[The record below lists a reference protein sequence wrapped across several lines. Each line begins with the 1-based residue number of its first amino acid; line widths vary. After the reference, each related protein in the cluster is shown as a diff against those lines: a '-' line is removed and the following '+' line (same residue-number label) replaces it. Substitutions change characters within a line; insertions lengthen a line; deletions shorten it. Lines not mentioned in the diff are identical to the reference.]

1 MLDVIKLH
9 LAPQTWLETW
19 CPTSLILIVAQTSAD
34 RLATTETSKA
44 LHTCKICAWS
54 SSGGMSLV
62 FKSNCPKLGFTTFGH
77 IFFIKWSVSL
87 HSQLQDNKT
96 TSIPPHLSLHPI
108 SRYLSPR
115 EQDKSAS
122 LSVLLDYDNWSVA
135 GFVVLRTAISL
146 SGQHNRTHKLSH
158 ATAAGLFRVHGLK
171 PCSTTTANRSSV
183 SPRVLQHFCH
193 PQISVSLSGVRA
205 AIVHHL
211 TEKEQL

>member
-1 MLDVIKLH
+1 MCMKLFWWDEFSFWVQLSKVGIHNSISLFHQLHFQEVILTVEMYS
-9 LAPQTWLETW
+9 QINTY
-19 CPTSLILIVAQTSAD
+19 D
-34 RLATTETSKA
+34 
-44 LHTCKICAWS
+44 
-54 SSGGMSLV
+54 
-62 FKSNCPKLGFTTFGH
+62 TFGH
-77 IFFIKWSVSL
+77 IIFINWSVSL

-108 SRYLSPR
+108 SRYLSPM

-122 LSVLLDYDNWSVA
+122 LSVLLYYDNWSVA

-146 SGQHNRTHKLSH
+146 SDQHNRTHKLPH
-158 ATAAGLFRVHGLK
+158 ATAAGLFRVHGLTLLVE

-205 AIVHHL
+205 AIIHHL

>member
-1 MLDVIKLH
+1 MYSQINTYDI
-9 LAPQTWLETW
+9 
-19 CPTSLILIVAQTSAD
+19 
-34 RLATTETSKA
+34 
-44 LHTCKICAWS
+44 
-54 SSGGMSLV
+54 
-62 FKSNCPKLGFTTFGH
+62 FGH
-77 IFFIKWSVSL
+77 IFFIKWPVSL

-108 SRYLSPR
+108 SRYLSPM

-146 SGQHNRTHKLSH
+146 SGQHNRTHKLPH
-158 ATAAGLFRVHGLK
+158 ATAAGLFRVHGLTLLVE

-205 AIVHHL
+205 AIIHHL